1 MKTMTMT
8 MTMMTNITSTTVYF
22 PGYSPEFIFLYSFFS
37 FNLIALLS
45 LNLKI
50 NSLMVYDEYTD
61 HKRDFDIFVPLGEG
75 IPEQLQRLSEIF
87 YHHSTILVNN
97 NFINQLSSMEANK
110 LISCFKELNTKLDL
124 VSYTI
129 EKVLYIPPPEEMS
142 NWYDWEPIY
151 RNSYVL
157 LRQSINI
164 IEELVNSLV
173 SIGNFDPTI
182 LGM

>member
-1 MKTMTMT
+1 MTIL
-8 MTMMTNITSTTVYF
+8 TNITSTTVYF
-22 PGYSPEFIFLYSFFS
+22 PGYSPEFIFLYSF
-37 FNLIALLS
+37 IAFKLVALFS

-50 NSLMVYDEYTD
+50 NSLMVYDAYTD

-75 IPEQLQRLSEIF
+75 IPEQFLRLSEIF

-97 NFINQLSSMEANK
+97 NFIYQLSSMETTK
-110 LISCFKELNTKLDL
+110 LFSCFKELNTKLDL

-129 EKVLYIPPPEEMS
+129 EKVLYIPPPEEMTK
-142 NWYDWEPIY
+142 WYDWEPIY

-157 LRQSINI
+157 LRQTINI
-164 IEELVNSLV
+164 LEELINSLV
-173 SIGNFDPTI
+173 SCGNFDPSI